1 MAQDKIEKAKT
12 ITVNQLYKFI
22 KNSNLVGYIKSEEAL
37 IRMIRKMAE
46 GRPATTVSFH
56 FVAADSKE
64 FTFKI
69 QVKDLEN

>member
-22 KNSNLVGYIKSEEAL
+22 KNSNLVGYIESEEAL

-46 GRPATTVSFH
+46 GRPATSVCFH
-56 FVAADSKE
+56 FITANAKE

-69 QVKDLEN
+69 NVKDLEN